1 MLFFKYILIS
11 NDFLLF
17 LRKSLI
23 WYEFQKVIMLTRI
36 LPNITS
42 ERRLVKVV
50 GTTYE
55 TPYDLNYLFQKANS
69 IDNNSS
75 KRILD
80 ITITLIATA
89 LVFSWLFPIIAI
101 LIKLS
106 SRGSI
111 FFKQE
116 RHGVDNKIFYCYK
129 FRTMKSDSEHIDEN
143 GKFLQATLNDDRITK
158 IGAFLRKT
166 SLDELPQ
173 FYNVLMGDMS
183 IVGPRPHATI
193 MNHEAEKTIDGYNLR
208 HLVKPGITGLS
219 QVSGLRGETRE
230 IDTLR
235 MRVESDIKY
244 IEVWDNFLDLQ
255 IIVKTAQNVILGEE
269 HVF

>member
-1 MLFFKYILIS
+1 
-11 NDFLLF
+11 
-17 LRKSLI
+17 
-23 WYEFQKVIMLTRI
+23 MLTRI

-42 ERRLVKVV
+42 EKRLVKII
-50 GTTYE
+50 GTTHD
-55 TPYDLNYLFQKANS
+55 TPYNLNYLFDKANC
-69 IDNNSS
+69 IDNNLS
-75 KRILD
+75 KRLLD
-80 ITITLIATA
+80 IIITLIAA
-89 LVFSWLFPIIAI
+89 VLVFSWLFPIIGI

-106 SRGSI
+106 SKGSV

-129 FRTMKSDSEHIDEN
+129 FRTMKSDSEHVDED

-173 FYNVLMGDMS
+173 FYNVLVGDMS
-183 IVGPRPHATI
+183 IVGPRPHAI
-193 MNHEAEKTIDGYNLR
+193 LMNHEAEKKIDGYNLR

-219 QVSGLRGETRE
+219 QVSGLRGETKE
-230 IDTLR
+230 VDALR

-255 IIVKTAQNVILGEE
+255 IIFKTAQNVILGEE